1 MDSKE
6 ANIEESLPIC
16 RSEDSSAESVKE
28 PTDDEINFAYNIF
41 DAEKMKYFSNV
52 FVKLNRD
59 FRRRKT
65 SRPSEWNDF
74 AEVIKLCRINGFDL
88 KCYIKYCFI
97 NRLVPKSRGKTLSDV
112 SFLRNVPQVLD
123 YARNKNNIERLYSIY
138 RSIQKTIIVIR
149 KMSKT
154 NCESASN
161 SIKKIL
167 SSKKLSTFIST
178 GLISPYFIA
187 LIPNASK
194 IIHSIFEKRCEDGT
208 VLLDFCNGIRHYGK
222 SAIESL
228 SMFYPSSM
236 TKTVVEMCS

>member
-16 RSEDSSAESVKE
+16 RSEDMSKAEMKE
-28 PTDDEINFAYNIF
+28 PTDDEVNFAYNIF

-65 SRPSEWNDF
+65 TRPSEWKDF
-74 AEVIKLCRINGFDL
+74 SEVIKLCKANGFDL
-88 KCYIKYCFI
+88 KCYIKYCFL
-97 NRLVPKSRGKTLSDV
+97 NRLVPKSRGKTISDI

-123 YARNKNNIERLYSIY
+123 YARNKSNIERLYSIY
-138 RSIQKTIIVIR
+138 RSIQKTIIMVR
-149 KMSKT
+149 KMSKD
-154 NCESASN
+154 NSESAN
-161 SIKKIL
+161 ETIKKIL

-178 GLISPYFIA
+178 GLVSPYFIA
-187 LIPNASK
+187 LIPNASN
-194 IIHSIFEKRCEDGT
+194 IIHKILEKRCEDGT

-222 SAIESL
+222 TAIDSL